1 MANLVPLNTFKT
13 NTFLVTTTPT
23 AIYTAPNGVSTVVL
37 MAQFTNIGI
46 VAGGVTLYHSRTSV
60 DVEIAKNFKVPPN
73 DAGSLISGRLILE
86 QGDSLKIQATDN
98 NLFKF
103 TFSYLETAN
112 A

>member
-13 NTFLVTTTPT
+13 NTFTVANTITTAYTTPS
-23 AIYTAPNGVSTVVL
+23 GVSTVVL
-37 MAQFTNIGI
+37 LAQFTNIGT
-46 VAGGVTLYHSRTSV
+46 VVGNVTMYHSRTNV
-60 DVEIAKNFKVPPN
+60 DVELAKGFIIPPN
-73 DAGSLISGRLILE
+73 DAGNVISGRLILE
-86 QGDSLKIQATDN
+86 QGDSLKILASDN